1 MSTEMERKVL
11 VNKLIANFQEWTLTS
26 WKPSEDML
34 QALEEY
40 LVFFS
45 PKDIRDVN
53 YIKQSLIFVINERLE
68 LNRKVYR
75 YFIDQAAKKGEIFNY
90 HQKLEIEEAI
100 NRPEINFNEWV
111 SDIFKHHQHLE
122 YLLIL
127 ATEVETEKNRDF
139 IDLDK
144 LLKEK
149 EKYINIIESIFC
161 SYIFYCVSEDTI
173 HKAVN
178 KNCQER
184 YFENYWE
191 HLKYFHSKQ
200 VARDQ
205 GLSIIDVDNFFDELQ
220 DYDRLLSQLIDKITK
235 IYDELTNH
243 CYLAIIIGDKFSCK
257 WSLIADITI
266 FCEKFLERPIDR
278 TYFRWQEVERQT
290 IDYIK
295 NLDRK
300 TCEFQKGNEGFTYKD
315 CYLVYIDQQEKSV
328 LLFEKN
334 ERDET
339 LIPCP
344 KCRTFKV
351 QGNSYPILGVRSFE
365 CKNLFCGDKSKYN
378 RGKRYSLASI
388 IRQQAILDNRNII
401 PKEILKKWRRDIVKT
416 SSIADIFL
424 FLIKSYSLYG
434 DTVVIYSN
442 QESLENEIFGRNIKS
457 QSSYFIYN
465 EILDNKL
472 AKEYRELSFFKRF
485 ICDQEHEKQCL
496 ISNLS
501 KVPWVTLYQGDAFH
515 VLHQLNSES
524 IGGAVTS
531 PPYYNAREYSQWS
544 NIYCYLYD
552 MYNISKEV
560 FRCLKH
566 GSPYLFNIFDY
577 FDNENIIVFSDMGK
591 KRIILSSYISFIF
604 RHIGFT
610 HLGNIAWD
618 KGEIE
623 GNRNFNQ
630 GNDSP
635 YYQAPLNCWEHILIF
650 SKGYPSFDLSKLP
663 KVIQEK
669 PVTKMVGG
677 KNIYGHSA
685 PFPEAL
691 PKLLF
696 SIVPSE
702 DIILDPFAGSMT
714 TGRVAARESR
724 ASINIELHQHYCDL
738 SLNLLNTQISKP
750 LQGSLFDTEIFCN

>member
-1 MSTEMERKVL
+1 MEIKAL
-11 VNKLIANFQEWTLTS
+11 VNKLIANFQEWTLTT

-34 QALEEY
+34 QALEEH
-40 LVFFS
+40 LTFFS

-53 YIKQSLIFVINERLE
+53 AIKQSLIFVINEKLE

-75 YFIDQAAKKGEIFNY
+75 YFIDQAAKRGEIFNY
-90 HQKLEIEEAI
+90 HQKLEIEAAI
-100 NRPEINFNEWV
+100 NRPDINFYEWV
-111 SDIFKHHQHLE
+111 YHTFKTHQNLK
-122 YLLIL
+122 YLVIL
-127 ATEVETEKNRDF
+127 ATQVQTEKNIEF
-139 IDLDK
+139 INLDHF
-144 LLKEK
+144 LNGKEK
-149 EKYINIIESIFC
+149 NINIIESIFC
-161 SYIFYCVSEDTI
+161 SYIFYCISEDAI

-205 GLSIIDVDNFFDELQ
+205 GFSIIDIDNFCDEVQ
-220 DYDRLLSQLIDKITK
+220 DYDQVLSQVIYQITK
-235 IYDELTNH
+235 IYQELTNH
-243 CYLAIIIGDKFSCK
+243 CYLAIIIGEKFSFK

-266 FCEKFLERPIDR
+266 FCEKFLEKPIDR
-278 TYFRWQEVERQT
+278 NYFRWKEVERQT
-290 IDYIK
+290 TDYIE

-300 TCEFQKGNEGFTYKD
+300 TCDFQKVNEGFTYKD
-315 CYLVYIDQQEKSV
+315 CYLVYVDQQEKSV

-339 LIPCP
+339 IIPCP
-344 KCRTFKV
+344 KCRTFNV
-351 QGNSYPILGVRSFE
+351 QGNSYPVLGVKSFE
-365 CKNLFCGDKSKYN
+365 CKNMFCADKSKYN

-388 IRQQAILDNRNII
+388 IKQQAILDDRNII
-401 PKEILKKWRRDIVKT
+401 QKDILKKWRRDIVKT
-416 SSIADIFL
+416 GSMADIFL
-424 FLIKSYSLYG
+424 FLITFYSLYG
-434 DTVVIYSN
+434 DTIVIYSN
-442 QESLENEIFGRNIKS
+442 QKKLENTVIGRNIKYKN
-457 QSSYFIYN
+457 SSFISKK
-465 EILDNKL
+465 IIDNKL
-472 AKEYRELSFFKRF
+472 AKKYRELSFFKRF
-485 ICDQEHEKQCL
+485 ICDRDHEKQCL
-496 ISNLS
+496 ISNQS
-501 KVPWVTLYQGDAFH
+501 KVPGVTLYQGDAFQ
-515 VLHQLNSES
+515 VLHQLKSES
-524 IGGAVTS
+524 IGGAITS

-560 FRCLKH
+560 FRCLKN
-566 GSPYLFNIFDY
+566 GSPYLFNVFDY

-591 KRIILSSYISFIF
+591 KRLILSSYISFIF
-604 RHIGFT
+604 RYIGFT

-630 GNDSP
+630 GNNSP

-650 SKGYPSFDLSKLP
+650 SKGYPSFQLSKLP
-663 KVIQEK
+663 KVIQAK
-669 PVTKMVGG
+669 PVTKIVGG

-696 SIVPSE
+696 SIVPPE
-702 DIILDPFAGSMT
+702 EIILDPFAGSMT

-724 ASINIELHQHYCDL
+724 TSVNIELHQHYCDL
-738 SLNLLNTQISKP
+738 SINLLNNQMSEP
-750 LQGSLFDTEIFCN
+750 LQPNLFDVEFFCNSKS

>member
-1 MSTEMERKVL
+1 MEIKVL
-11 VNKLIANFQEWTLTS
+11 VNKLIANFQEWTLTT

-40 LVFFS
+40 LTFFS

-53 YIKQSLIFVINERLE
+53 PIKQSLIFVINERLE

-75 YFIDQAAKKGEIFNY
+75 YFIDQAAKRGEIFNY
-90 HQKLEIEEAI
+90 HQKLEIEAAI
-100 NRPEINFNEWV
+100 NRPEIIFYEWV
-111 SDIFKHHQHLE
+111 YDSFKTHQNME
-122 YLLIL
+122 YLVIL
-127 ATEVETEKNRDF
+127 ATEVETKKNINF
-139 IDLDK
+139 IKLDQF
-144 LLKEK
+144 LNGQ

-161 SYIFYCVSEDTI
+161 SYIFYCISEDAI

-178 KNCQER
+178 KNCQDK
-184 YFENYWE
+184 YFKNYWE

-200 VARDQ
+200 VAREQ
-205 GLSIIDVDNFFDELQ
+205 GLSIIDVDNFCDEVQ
-220 DYDRLLSQLIDKITK
+220 DYDQVLSQVIDQITK
-235 IYDELTNH
+235 IYQELTNH
-243 CYLAIIIGDKFSCK
+243 CYLAIIIGEKFSFK

-278 TYFRWQEVERQT
+278 NYFRWKEVERQT

-295 NLDRK
+295 NLDQK
-300 TCEFQKGNEGFTYKD
+300 TCDFQKGNEGFTYKD
-315 CYLVYIDQQEKSV
+315 CYLVDVDQQEKSV

-339 LIPCP
+339 IIPCP
-344 KCRTFKV
+344 KCRTFNV
-351 QGNSYPILGVRSFE
+351 QGNSYPVLGVKSFE

-388 IRQQAILDNRNII
+388 IKQQAILDDRNII
-401 PKEILKKWRRDIVKT
+401 QKDILKKWRRDIVKT
-416 SSIADIFL
+416 GSMADIFL
-424 FLIKSYSLYG
+424 FLITSYSLYD

-442 QESLENEIFGRNIKS
+442 QKKLENKVSGRNIKYKNS
-457 QSSYFIYN
+457 GLISKKI
-465 EILDNKL
+465 IDNKL
-472 AKEYRELSFFKRF
+472 AKKYRELSFFKRF
-485 ICDQEHEKQCL
+485 ICDRDHEKQCL

-501 KVPWVTLYQGDAFH
+501 KVPGVTLYQGDAFQ
-515 VLHQLNSES
+515 VLHQLKSES
-524 IGGAVTS
+524 IGGAITS

-560 FRCLKH
+560 FRCLKN

-591 KRIILSSYISFIF
+591 KRLILSSYISFIF
-604 RHIGFT
+604 RYIGFT

-630 GNDSP
+630 GNNSP

-650 SKGYPSFDLSKLP
+650 SKGYPSFELSKLP
-663 KVIQEK
+663 KVIQAK
-669 PVTKMVGG
+669 PVTKIVGG

-696 SIVPSE
+696 SIVPPE
-702 DIILDPFAGSMT
+702 EIILDPFAGSMT

-724 ASINIELHQHYCDL
+724 TSVNIELHQHYCDL
-738 SLNLLNTQISKP
+738 SINLLNNQISEP
-750 LQGSLFDTEIFCN
+750 LQPNLFDVEFFCNSKS